1 MPPAL
6 SRTAVTTN
14 HPGSTQQEI
23 DDEPDWGFGHNHRI
37 GYVNSDDRYPGFTHS
52 NDENNED
59 YEEVKEAIEGSVADE
74 QKKHEGELINF
85 REVMQDKT
93 DIHLQR
99 EEVHP
104 PGFRFYVNVTE
115 DWVKKEQPWPA
126 NKKAEEKKKKQKEA
140 EGKEKKGD
148 KKDQQADD
156 GKQGKPQGD
165 DKKQDAPQKT
175 QAEEKKQDTPQDK
188 DAEQHGNDKNSPQ
201 NKRKDDKTSAPPA
214 NTQGQQQSDGKSPN
228 ASPSG
233 NQNEPD
239 KPKKSQAAS
248 DAQAKL
254 PSTTDEKHTKQRGQ
268 SHYWRNGDTDESDWR
283 RKNDEG
289 RPKHNAAFRRSQ
301 SQDSDEGYQSGDKND
316 SDQSKDEEE
325 HKTEYQKLR
334 EKYSPEEIALL
345 RHLQNEAKYATN
357 LEQNDGKQVSP
368 VANSEQLIEIDVN
381 DQFTPDNWIPR
392 STQLTRL
399 TGKHPMNA
407 EPPLTKLFAAGL
419 ITPNELHY
427 VRNHGAVPRLYW
439 ETHTLDV
446 ENGQLV
452 LTMDEIAS
460 YPSVNIAVALGENV
474 PRKSINYSY

>member
-1 MPPAL
+1 MPPAP

-14 HPGSTQQEI
+14 HPGSSQQEI

-93 DIHLQR
+93 DVHLQR
-99 EEVHP
+99 EEDHP

-126 NKKAEEKKKKQKEA
+126 NKKAEEKKKQKEA
-140 EGKEKKGD
+140 EEKEKKGD
-148 KKDQQADD
+148 KKGQQADD
-156 GKQGKPQGD
+156 GKQDKPQGND
-165 DKKQDAPQKT
+165 QKQDAPQKT
-175 QAEEKKQDTPQDK
+175 QAEEKKQDAPQDK
-188 DAEQHGNDKNSPQ
+188 NGEEHSSGEKSEQ
-201 NKRKDDKTSAPPA
+201 NKKQDNTASAPTA
-214 NTQGQQQSDGKSPN
+214 NAQDQQQSDSK
-228 ASPSG
+228 PSKDTSSV
-233 NQNEPD
+233 NPKQAD

-248 DAQAKL
+248 DAQAKI

-268 SHYWRNGDTDESDWR
+268 SHYWQNGDTDESDWR

-301 SQDSDEGYQSGDKND
+301 SQDSDEGYQSGDKSD
-316 SDQSKDEEE
+316 SDQSKDDEE

-345 RHLQNEAKYATN
+345 RHLQNEAKYAGG

-368 VANSEQLIEIDVN
+368 VADSEQLIEIDVN

-392 STQLTRL
+392 STKLTRL

-407 EPPLTKLFAAGL
+407 EPPLTKLFEAGL

-446 ENGQLV
+446 EDGKLV

-460 YPSVNIAVALGENV
+460 YPSVNIAVALGKSN
-474 PRKSINYSY
+474 PRKLINYLY